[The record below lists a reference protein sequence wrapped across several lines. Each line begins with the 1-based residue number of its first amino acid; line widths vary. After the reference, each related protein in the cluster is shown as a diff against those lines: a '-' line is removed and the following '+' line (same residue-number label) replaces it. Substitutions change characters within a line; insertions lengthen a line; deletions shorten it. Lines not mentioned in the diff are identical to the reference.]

1 MATDNPV
8 NYSEVFEDVLER
20 GERLVWTG
28 RPRQDSMMPLNPKS
42 TLITGVAA
50 LFSLM
55 FAVLAGLLV
64 YNTLYRVIG
73 AVLGLI
79 FCIVC
84 AYATFNQVGGGF
96 LARKKAYY
104 ALTNRRALALFLHRV
119 PALVAVDVS
128 NPVRLRMSSGERGT
142 IYFGEGVMTYVG
154 MEHVRGG
161 KRLFDLAFEDIEDA
175 RQVYD
180 LICRQ
185 NPERRGPPV
194 A

>member
-1 MATDNPV
+1 MDNPV
-8 NYSEVFEDVLER
+8 NHSEVFEDVLER
-20 GERLVWTG
+20 GERIVWTG

-42 TLITGVAA
+42 TLVTGVAA
-50 LFSLM
+50 IFSLL

-64 YNTLYRVIG
+64 YNFLYRAIG
-73 AVLGLI
+73 AILGLI
-79 FCIVC
+79 FCALCV
-84 AYATFNQVGGGF
+84 YATFNQVGGGF

-104 ALTNRRALALFLHRV
+104 ALTNRRALALFQHRV
-119 PALVAVDVS
+119 PALVAVNVS
-128 NPVRLRMSSGERGT
+128 NPVRLRMSGDNRGT
-142 IYFGEGVMTYVG
+142 IYFGEGIMTYVG

-185 NPERRGPPV
+185 SPEHRGPPV